1 MAQVNISIRAD
12 EQLKNDFNK
21 LCEDLGLTMTAAFTS
36 FMKMA
41 LQENGIPF
49 KLERKKTLT
58 SVLDGFGA
66 CSQEENKEITE
77 RLNSLSEDDQIVT
90 KIEVIDL

>member
-1 MAQVNISIRAD
+1 MGQVNINIRAD
-12 EQLKNDFNK
+12 EDLKNDFNK

-36 FMKMA
+36 FMRMA

-58 SVLDGFGA
+58 SVLDSFGT
-66 CSQEENKEITE
+66 CSKEESEEISK
-77 RLNSLSEDDQIVT
+77 RLASLTEDDKKVAR
-90 KIEVIDL
+90 IEVIDL